1 MAQPDWFVLIEQW
14 VPRKMGQTGVTLP
27 FLVGALALKA
37 GRSGHL
43 AARDVRQVLDEIT
56 THPVD
61 GYVTEVIWC
70 HYIDAPVF
78 TVTRADARD
87 RIRPTVAVRLPV
99 GVGESLV
106 FGPNVYNRP
115 GWGQDAAASFERL
128 VADAAEPVSM
138 GTYSRRPKQGTIN
151 FEHAD
156 FSEKERDYIRDMI
169 MTE

>member
-14 VPRKMGQTGVTLP
+14 VPRKMGENGVTLS
-27 FLVGALALKA
+27 FLVGALALKG

-43 AARDVRQVLDEIT
+43 DERDVRQVLDDIT
-56 THPVD
+56 AHPVE

-70 HYIDAPVF
+70 PHIDAPVF
-78 TVTRADARD
+78 TVKRTDTRARY
-87 RIRPTVAVRLPV
+87 RMRPTVAFHRTV

-128 VADAAEPVSM
+128 RSEE
-138 GTYSRRPKQGTIN
+138 RRVGK
-151 FEHAD
+151 ECKS
-156 FSEKERDYIRDMI
+156 SEWAY
-169 MTE
+169 